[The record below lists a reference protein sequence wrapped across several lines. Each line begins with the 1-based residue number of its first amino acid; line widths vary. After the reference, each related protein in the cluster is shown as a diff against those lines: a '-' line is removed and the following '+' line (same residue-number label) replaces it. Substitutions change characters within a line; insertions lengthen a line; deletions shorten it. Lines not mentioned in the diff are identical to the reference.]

1 MLLAGC
7 SSRKGNRVN
16 DLLATLGL
24 SQILTPDRMLGL
36 LRAVLV
42 LAIGVALS
50 RILSNGIARA
60 VRNRF
65 SGQEAMLVRRL
76 SYYALLA
83 LVMAATLN
91 QLGFKLGVLLGAAG
105 VLSVAIGFASQ
116 TSVSNIISGVFLL
129 AERPFVV
136 GDQLDIDGK
145 IGEVLSVDLL
155 SVKLRMFDNVM
166 MRVPNEQLIKSTVL
180 NRTRFPIRRLDIAV
194 GVAYKENTEK
204 VRELLLDVA
213 SRNPLC
219 LEDPQPL
226 FIYKG
231 YGESA
236 LELQFSVWAT
246 RENFLP
252 LRNVIHEEIKNAFDG
267 HGIEI
272 PFPHRTLYAG
282 SVTEPFPVRVMPNTA

>member
-1 MLLAGC
+1 M
-7 SSRKGNRVN
+7 N
-16 DLLATLGL
+16 DLIATLGL
-24 SQILTPDRMLGL
+24 SEILTPDRMLGL

-42 LAIGVALS
+42 LAVGVALS
-50 RILSNGIARA
+50 RIVSNGIARA

-65 SGQEAMLVRRL
+65 SGQEAMLVKRL

-83 LVMAATLN
+83 LVLAATLN

-116 TSVSNIISGVFLL
+116 TSASNIISGLFLL

-145 IGEVLSVDLL
+145 IGVVLSVDLL

-166 MRVPNEQLIKSTVL
+166 MRVPNEHLIKSTVL

-204 VRELLLDVA
+204 VRELLMDVA

-252 LRNVIHEEIKNAFDG
+252 LRNVIHEQIKVAFDE
-267 HGIEI
+267 HGVEI

-282 SVTEPFPVRVMPNTA
+282 SVTQPFPVRVMPNTA